1 MSNKLVIIES
11 PGKLKSYRKYLP
23 PNFTVIASMGHV
35 LDLPEKDLG
44 IDIKSNFAPTFMVM
58 KDKKDTLEEIKSAAA
73 KCDEV
78 FIATDPDREGAGI
91 GWNIAQQLPKKL
103 KIKRAKTQSITK
115 SGIEK
120 ALSDATEMN
129 EDEGLVNAFKARR
142 MLDRICGYKTS
153 YIVKMATGGMSA
165 GRTQSATLRI
175 LAERELEIKAFKPE
189 EYWPIT
195 AELLTAAKKK
205 IIASIKTPDEKD
217 IKNGAD
223 AKKIVEIIRKG
234 PAIVSKFEK
243 KEVNTRAGAPF
254 TTSTMYQAAAIFG
267 WKSDKTASVAQKLYE
282 AGVITYHRTDSTYLI
297 PEFISN
303 VRSLVKS
310 EYGDRYLPDKPNY
323 FGASKNAQEA
333 HEACRCTDLALRE
346 YVSGGT
352 DEAKLYQMIWK
363 RSVACQMAEMEKLS
377 MSAEFKVD
385 KYILKASGSKLVFD
399 GWYKVWDYGS
409 ISDTILPEL
418 KIGEE
423 LDVLDVKTEQ
433 KFTEPPPR
441 YNERSLIKKL
451 EQEGIGR
458 PSTYSSIPK
467 TLEARKYIDNGK
479 NITVT
484 DLGLKVNDFMCKV
497 GFCFV
502 EVKFT
507 AEMEQKLDDIAM
519 GKADCTAVLTEF
531 WDRLKKDI
539 SKSKEFKKDKNITEF
554 DCPEC
559 AKHKKESKLCLRD
572 SRFGKFFSCE
582 LYPECKYKASYGED
596 GKPFEKEPKVVKT
609 SAFPCPS
616 CGEMMVV
623 RTGKK
628 SGKEF
633 LGCPKWP
640 KCKGKICD
648 LDGNP
653 IEFKSKKWGKKKW
666 VKKGDDNDG

>member
-1 MSNKLVIIES
+1 MSNLVIIEA
-11 PGKLKSYRKYLP
+11 
-23 PNFTVIASMGHV
+23 PNKTAKIKAALGSGYEVYATKGHFR
-35 LDLPEKDLG
+35 DLPQSGLNVDIENDFEPTYG
-44 IDIKSNFAPTFMVM
+44 IDPEKKQLIKELVEKA
-58 KDKKDTLEEIKSAAA
+58 KKSDVVYLM
-73 KCDEV
+73 
-78 FIATDPDREGAGI
+78 TDPDREGEA
-91 GWNIAQQLPKKL
+91 IAWHFKEVLPKGVKY
-103 KIKRAKTQSITK
+103 KRATTQSITK
-115 SGIEK
+115 EAIKKGI
-120 ALSDATEMN
+120 ADARDLDDN
-129 EDEGLVNAFKARR
+129 LVAAQKARR
-142 MLDRICGYKTS
+142 ILDRLAGYKTS
-153 YIVKMATGGMSA
+153 YIVKMATGGISA

-175 LAERELEIKAFKPE
+175 LAERELEIKSFKPE
-189 EYWPIT
+189 EYWPIW
-195 AELLTAAKKK
+195 AELLTSGKKK
-205 IIASIKTPDEKD
+205 ILASIKTPDERD

-254 TTSTMYQAAAIFG
+254 TTSTMYQSAAIFG

-282 AGVITYHRTDSTYLI
+282 AGVITYHRTDSTFLI
-297 PEFISN
+297 PEFISS
-303 VRSLVKS
+303 VRSMVKS
-310 EYGDRYLPDKPNY
+310 EYGERYLPDKPNY
-323 FGASKNAQEA
+323 FGAAKNAQEA
-333 HEACRCTDLALRE
+333 HEACRCTDLSLRE

-363 RSVACQMAEMEKLS
+363 RSVACQMAEMEKLA

-399 GWYKVWDYGS
+399 GWYEVWDYGT

-418 KIGEE
+418 KVGEQ
-423 LDVLDVKTEQ
+423 LDVIDVQTEQ

-451 EQEGIGR
+451 EQEAIGR

-484 DLGLKVNDFMCKV
+484 DLGLKVNEFMCKV

-507 AEMEQKLDDIAM
+507 AEMEQKLDDIAT
-519 GKADCTAVLTEF
+519 GKADCTAVLNEF
-531 WDRLKKDI
+531 WTRLKSDI
-539 SKSKEFKKDKNITEF
+539 GKSKEFKKEKNVTEF
-554 DCPEC
+554 DCPTC
-559 AKHKKESKLCLRD
+559 AADGKTSKLCLRD

-596 GKPFEKEPKVVKT
+596 GKPFEKEPKVVKEST
-609 SAFPCPS
+609 FPCPL
-616 CGEMMVV
+616 CGTMMVF

-640 KCKGKICD
+640 KCKAGLFD
-648 LDGNP
+648 TDGNA
-653 IEFKSKKWGKKKW
+653 IEFKPKKWGKKKW
-666 VKKGDDNDG
+666 AKKGSDNDE